1 MAPVANREVV
11 SQGNDALLEEL
22 NGALARSGEP
32 TPVAGD
38 HAIEQPPSL
47 DKMLETGPSRA
58 ASIPRPLPLA
68 ANLDKTLSKAAGAHG
83 YRVVVGGEYYAK
95 STETK
100 GNVIKHYE
108 IPFNLPA
115 LKGAKGESAL
125 GLIVGQSRPNG
136 GLLKSALQKMDPLA
150 IIYRT
155 HAIISVTPLQGAPE
169 PTSLQYMSFD
179 ALKAY
184 VRSAPALQDF
194 PIDVDEYIDVNH
206 LREDVVDFVTNATSD
221 VVVDRGTQAER
232 TIKGGFGVK
241 KSPSDRILER
251 HAARREEA
259 ELAAMNPGL

>member
-1 MAPVANREVV
+1 MVPNTLTADVP
-11 SQGNDALLEEL
+11 QGNDALLEEL
-22 NGALARSGEP
+22 NGALARSGDP

-38 HAIEQPPSL
+38 HAQEQPPTL
-47 DKMLETGPSRA
+47 EKMLETKSTPSTQH
-58 ASIPRPLPLA
+58 PRPLPRSEQ
-68 ANLDKTLSKAAGAHG
+68 LDKTLSKAAGAHG

-95 STETK
+95 SQETK
-100 GNVIKHYE
+100 GNVIKRYE
-108 IPFNLPA
+108 IPFNLPS

-150 IIYRT
+150 ITFRT
-155 HAIISVTPLQGAPE
+155 HSIISVTPLQGAPE

-184 VRSAPALQDF
+184 VRSSIVDF
-194 PIDVDEYIDVNH
+194 PLDVDEYVDVAH

-232 TIKGGFGVK
+232 TVKGGFGVK
-241 KSPSDRILER
+241 KTPSERILER
-251 HAARREEA
+251 HAERKEEA